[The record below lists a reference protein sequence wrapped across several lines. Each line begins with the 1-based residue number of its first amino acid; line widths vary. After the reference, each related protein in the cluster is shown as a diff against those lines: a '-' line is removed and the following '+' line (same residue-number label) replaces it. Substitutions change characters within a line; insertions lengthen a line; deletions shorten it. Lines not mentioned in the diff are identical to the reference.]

1 MKQIVV
7 MVMFVV
13 MINMITMIHHDNVYN
28 LLEEVEEALVVSD
41 LLSSV
46 QQRVLL
52 LLGESVSAP
61 GVNHGPAKCRI
72 RILSLS
78 IFQVFPYSWSST

>member
-1 MKQIVV
+1 MKEIVV
-7 MVMFVV
+7 MVMV
-13 MINMITMIHHDNVYN
+13 MVMITMIHHDNVYN
-28 LLEEVEEALVVSD
+28 LLEEVEEALIVSD

-52 LLGESVSAP
+52 LFGESVSAP
-61 GVNHGPAKCRI
+61 GVNYGPAKCRI

>member
-1 MKQIVV
+1 MY
-7 MVMFVV
+7 
-13 MINMITMIHHDNVYN
+13 INYFCCLLLIAH
-28 LLEEVEEALVVSD
+28 LLEEVKEALVVSD

-61 GVNHGPAKCRI
+61 GVN
-72 RILSLS
+72 
-78 IFQVFPYSWSST
+78 

>member
-1 MKQIVV
+1 
-7 MVMFVV
+7 MV
-13 MINMITMIHHDNVYN
+13 NGHGHGHGHGHHDHYDHNDHDYN

-52 LLGESVSAP
+52 LFGESVSAP
-61 GVNHGPAKCRI
+61 GVNYGPARCRI

>member
-1 MKQIVV
+1 MY
-7 MVMFVV
+7 
-13 MINMITMIHHDNVYN
+13 INYFCCLLLIAH
-28 LLEEVEEALVVSD
+28 LLEEVKEALVVSD

-52 LLGESVSAP
+52 LFGESVSAP
-61 GVNHGPAKCRI
+61 GVNYGPARCRI